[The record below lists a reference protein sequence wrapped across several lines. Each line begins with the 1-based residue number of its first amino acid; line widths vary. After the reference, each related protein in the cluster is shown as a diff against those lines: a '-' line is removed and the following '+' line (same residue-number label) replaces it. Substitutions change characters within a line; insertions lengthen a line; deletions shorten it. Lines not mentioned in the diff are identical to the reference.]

1 MLMKPPSIFD
11 DVVSQDSENFTVHS
25 KQQSL
30 KGKPG
35 RKENTIK
42 IGGTSNEYK
51 DKSNE
56 RDNESVHSNG
66 SRKSKGKKAK

>member
-11 DVVSQDSENFTVHS
+11 DVVSQDSENYTVRS

-30 KGKPG
+30 KSRQP

-42 IGGTSNEYK
+42 IGGQHEHE
-51 DKSNE
+51 KSIE
-56 RDNESVHSNG
+56 RDNESVHSNA
-66 SRKSKGKKAK
+66 SKRSKDKRAK